1 MFIQLMKWRALIA
14 RGSAAAGARR
24 RGRRMR
30 RRDFTA
36 GLLLSPIA
44 RSALAQQPA
53 RQYRIALVHP
63 TIPANQLTEMGGA
76 FYHLFF
82 VELHRSGYTEGGN
95 LTIERYSAEGHPDRF
110 AELAREVVNRNPDL
124 IAVIGNEFAT
134 AFNAATRMIPIL
146 AIMIDPIK
154 TGTVASLAHPGGNI
168 TGISLDAGFDIYGKR
183 LQILKEL
190 LPPASRVGFLAV
202 RDEWDSPGGLAL
214 RDTARDL
221 GITLIDISLLDVDPS
236 AIRRAFAEMP
246 QQRLDGLLVGQILYR
261 YRELIPQLTEQ
272 VRLPAIYP
280 YREFV
285 QAGGLI
291 AYAPDFTDLARRFAQ
306 QMREILNGAKP
317 GDIPIY
323 QPAKL
328 ELVIN
333 LETAKALG
341 LAIPPTLLARADEVI
356 E

>member
-1 MFIQLMKWRALIA
+1 
-14 RGSAAAGARR
+14 
-24 RGRRMR
+24 MR

-36 GLLLSPIA
+36 GLLLAALA
-44 RSALAQQPA
+44 RSALAQQPG
-53 RQYRIALVHP
+53 RQYRIALAHP
-63 TIPANQLTEMGGA
+63 TIPADQLTEKGGT
-76 FYHLFF
+76 FYQWFF

-95 LTIERYSAEGHPDRF
+95 LIIERYSAEGHPDRF
-110 AELAREVVNRNPDL
+110 ADLAREIVNRNPDL

-134 AFNAATRMIPIL
+134 VFNAATRTIPIL
-146 AIMIDPIK
+146 AIMIDPIR

-168 TGISLDAGFDIYGKR
+168 TGISLDAGFEIYGKR

-190 LPPASRVGFLAV
+190 LPPASKVGFLAV
-202 RDEWDSPGGLAL
+202 REERETPGGLAL
-214 RDTARDL
+214 RDTARGLD
-221 GITLIDISLLDVDPS
+221 ISLIDISLPDADPS

-246 QQRLDGLLVGQILYR
+246 QQRLDALLVGQILYR
-261 YRELIPQLTEQ
+261 YRQLIPELAEQ

-285 QAGGLI
+285 EAGGLM
-291 AYAPDFTDLARRFAQ
+291 AYAPDLTELARHFAQ
-306 QMREILNGAKP
+306 QVYEILNGANP

-323 QPAKL
+323 QPTKF

-333 LETAKALG
+333 LKTAKGLG
-341 LAIPPTLLARADEVI
+341 LTIPQSILTRADEVI